1 MKNREKSHIIAG
13 TESSMASHESTTE
26 NMLKYFL
33 LQHIKLK
40 SIDSFTEMDLVL
52 QLTKGK

>member
-1 MKNREKSHIIAG
+1 
-13 TESSMASHESTTE
+13 
-26 NMLKYFL
+26 MLKYFL

-52 QLTKGK
+52 QQTKGK